1 MSYLYWHLAAGV
13 IAAWMLVRFV
23 PMANLVGVIALI
35 ACVLLGP
42 FALATAAACA
52 LVSMNAD
59 QSRKHIDHGHDAE
72 FYKHKHDRRHK

>member
-35 ACVLLGP
+35 ACLLLGP

-52 LVSMNAD
+52 LLSMNSG
-59 QSRKHIDHGHDAE
+59 QSGKRIDHGHDAE
-72 FYKHKHDRRHK
+72 LYKHKHNRRHK